1 MLNQSEKVE
10 KLEKNLDELKDDIN
24 DIKSL
29 LTKFLESNEWQIV
42 QSLLIQMQELHMVSI
57 LTINTGADF
66 NSTFKILEV
75 DRSDFDLTGYS
86 GSSQM
91 RKSAAVGSTTFPVA
105 NIHCWIYKSSEGEFK
120 ISLGSTQTRLLKNG
134 RYVYDILVGSA
145 STVYRIVEGNILV
158 QTGVSS
164 AP

>member
-1 MLNQSEKVE
+1 MANNTITFDPNAGVAYGV
-10 KLEKNLDELKDDIN
+10 N
-24 DIKSL
+24 
-29 LTKFLESNEWQIV
+29 
-42 QSLLIQMQELHMVSI
+42 

-75 DRSDFDLTGYS
+75 DRSDFDLTGYN

-91 RKSAAVGSTTFPVA
+91 RKRASVGSTTIAAATFTVGFT
-105 NIHCWIYKSSEGEFK
+105 STTEGEFK
-120 ISLGSTQTRLLKNG
+120 ISLGSTETRSLKNG

-164 AP
+164 APSSS

>member
-1 MLNQSEKVE
+1 MANNTITFDPNAGVAYGV
-10 KLEKNLDELKDDIN
+10 N
-24 DIKSL
+24 
-29 LTKFLESNEWQIV
+29 
-42 QSLLIQMQELHMVSI
+42 

-91 RKSAAVGSTTFPVA
+91 RKSAAVGSTTIAAATFT
-105 NIHCWIYKSSEGEFK
+105 IGFTSTTEGEFK
-120 ISLGSTQTRLLKNG
+120 ISLGSTETRSLKNG

-164 AP
+164 APTSS